1 MVFNKK
7 NLNRKKRE
15 LHARGEKRFSR
26 LKILAA
32 TILLAAVAGVSVIGA
47 SAVYGTYKGILE
59 VSPDIGSIDVSPKGY
74 STFVYDK
81 AGKTT
86 ATLVSTDS
94 NRIPVTREGIPLDL
108 EHAFVAIEDE
118 RFYEHRGIDIPGIF
132 RAIYVGVTNG
142 FDFSE
147 GASTITQQLIKNNV
161 FTNWTSETTQER
173 IKRKIQEQYLA
184 YQLEETM
191 DKSEIL
197 LNYLN
202 TINLGHNTLG
212 VEAASQRYFDK
223 HAADLSIAECAVLA
237 GITQNP
243 SAYDP
248 IEYPENNRERQEVV
262 LDHMLAQ
269 GYITNEQYQDALKED
284 VYKTIDSVNHEKEKV
299 DNKANSYFVDAL
311 IRQVLRDLQDE
322 DLMKDSTLNNGE
334 PLTEAQAYSLL
345 YSGGLRIYSTQ
356 DSSIQAIVD
365 KQCGEKSGNFPRDT
379 KYYLNYALTVTA
391 PDGTQTNYD
400 SNSMQAYFME
410 KDEDYSIMYTS
421 ESRAKE
427 DIEAFRKS
435 VMGPEDSYED
445 NYELAPQP
453 NISVTVSD
461 QDTGYVVA
469 MLGGRGEKEASRTLN
484 RATDT
489 TRQPGSTF
497 KIISTFSAA
506 LDSKD
511 AKKNGSPYTL
521 ATTQVDEQ
529 YAYKNGVEVHNWYEG
544 YRGTVTMREAIQD
557 SLNIYAVKTITEITP
572 ELGIKYAEKLGINTL
587 IDNEEINGEVFSD
600 ANQTLA
606 LGGITYGVRNIELN
620 AAFSTIANGGKYIE
634 PRLYTKVTRVTE
646 SKNAKEGTN
655 EQQEEVVLLDN
666 TDPEKE
672 RVLKETTCFLLTS
685 AMKDVLTKGTGMVAN
700 FTTTDVAGKTG
711 TTEESNDVWFAGFTP
726 NYTAT
731 VWAGYD
737 NNIKL
742 SKEEESLA
750 MIIWRQIM
758 SNIPANK
765 KASEF
770 KKPSG
775 ITTAYVCPD
784 SGLLAISGY
793 CPHAYNEYFVK
804 GTQPTTYC
812 YVGQKAKKKAEDK
825 KRREE
830 EQRKKREEERRR
842 EEEEEE
848 EEERREAARK
858 AAEKKKSSRDEEE
871 DEEEEE

>member
-7 NLNRKKRE
+7 NLNRKKNE
-15 LHARGEKRFSR
+15 LKARGERRFSR
-26 LKILAA
+26 FKILIATLLLAVVAA
-32 TILLAAVAGVSVIGA
+32 TSVIGV
-47 SAVYGTYKGILE
+47 SAAYGTYKGILE
-59 VSPDIGSIDVSPKGY
+59 ISPDIGSIDVSPKGY

-81 AGKTT
+81 KGKTT

-94 NRIPVTREGIPLDL
+94 NRIPVSREGIPENL

-118 RFYEHRGIDIPGIF
+118 RFYQHRGIDIPGIF
-132 RAIYVGVTNG
+132 RAFYVGVTGG

-147 GASTITQQLIKNNV
+147 GASTITQQLIKNYV
-161 FTNWTSETTQER
+161 ITNWTNETTQDR

-184 YQLEETM
+184 YQLEKMM

-223 HAADLSIAECAVLA
+223 HAADLSLAECAVLA

-248 IEYPENNRERQEVV
+248 IIYPENNRERQEVV
-262 LDHMLAQ
+262 LEHMLSQ
-269 GYITNEQYQDALKED
+269 GYITKEEYESALKED
-284 VYKTIDSVNHEKEKV
+284 VYKKIAKVNSEKEKV

-311 IRQVLRDLQDE
+311 IRQVLRDLQDP
-322 DLMKDSTLNNGE
+322 DLMKDSTLNQGN
-334 PLTEAQAYSLL
+334 PLTAEQATTLL

-356 DSSIQAIVD
+356 DSDIQAIVD
-365 KQCGEKSGNFPRDT
+365 KQCSENSGNFPKGT

-391 PDGTQTNYD
+391 PDGSQTNYD
-400 SNSMQAYFME
+400 SNSMQAYFLG

-435 VMGPEDSYED
+435 VMGPEDSYEE

-453 NISVTVSD
+453 NISVTVAD
-461 QDTGYVVA
+461 QNTGYVVA

-506 LDSKD
+506 LDDKD

-521 ATTQVDEQ
+521 ATTQVDEK
-529 YAYKNGVEVHNWYEG
+529 YTYKNGVEVHNWYKD
-544 YRGTVTMREAIQD
+544 YRGTVTMREAIWD
-557 SLNIYAVKTITEITP
+557 SLNIYAVKTLTEIGP
-572 ELGIKYAEKLGINTL
+572 ELGMKYAEKLGINTL

-620 AAFSTIANGGKYIE
+620 GAFSTIANGGKYIV

-646 SKNAKEGTN
+646 SKNTKEGTN

-666 TDPEKE
+666 TKPESE
-672 RVLKETTCFLLTS
+672 RVLKSTTCYLLIS
-685 AMKDVLTKGTGMVAN
+685 AMKDVLTRGTGRPA
-700 FTTTDVAGKTG
+700 FFDTTEIAGKTG
-711 TTEESNDVWFAGFTP
+711 TTEESNDVWFSGFTP

-742 SKEEESLA
+742 AKDEENLA
-750 MIIWRQIM
+750 MTIWRQIM

-770 KKPSG
+770 KKPDG
-775 ITTAYVCPD
+775 LTTAYICPD
-784 SGLLAISGY
+784 TGQLAVSGY
-793 CPHAYNEYFVK
+793 CHEAYNEYFVK
-804 GTQPTTYC
+804 GTEPTTYC
-812 YVGQKAKKKAEDK
+812 SVGQKDKKKAEEK
-825 KRREE
+825 
-830 EQRKKREEERRR
+830 KKREREERERKQR
-842 EEEEEE
+842 EEEEARRKKEE
-848 EEERREAARK
+848 EEKKKKE
-858 AAEKKKSSRDEEE
+858 AEKNKKSRDSDD
-871 DEEEEE
+871 DEEEEEDD